1 MSNDTDP
8 TREPTAAPTGAP
20 TATPMPAESAPA
32 VTPPAVPRPRSRA
45 RRAARAFAW
54 TVTGLL
60 LVVLLLAAGAWWY
73 IGSNKS
79 LAFALAQAAQRLPAG
94 QTLESR
100 DVTGSLRT
108 GGHIGWLKYQSE
120 SMAVEVNDA
129 TIGWTLAPLFQ
140 RKVQLGEVHAKQVLI
155 EKRGAPGNEPVKP
168 LEQIVLPVE
177 VELPFRIDEVRW
189 AGPPV
194 LQALNLSGSYSYDRA
209 SEHALEIKG
218 VDIADGHYSAHVKL
232 QGTAPMAIDA
242 ALDGR
247 VKAPLAEDHDIDVL
261 AAATVKGTLAGTGA
275 RLQVAAELK
284 PAEENADAPM
294 EARLQAQ
301 IAPWLPQ
308 PVIDAKADLRN
319 VDASSLWP
327 GAPRTQLTG
336 TVELQPDADTGPA
349 AWKAS
354 ADVRNAVPGPWNEEK
369 LPLEQVQ
376 ARVGFDGTSW
386 TVPEATVRA
395 GGGRIDA
402 AGKWSPAPSP
412 WQAQAT
418 VRGVRPGALYS
429 ELSGAPV
436 SGTLKAE
443 QKESTISFDAALR
456 AQGGAGSKAL
466 PGFALD
472 RALAQGQWKDQVL
485 DLRTLRIEAQRASVD
500 GKLQVRVADQAA
512 SGKLSLVLPGGSAQV
527 EGRIAPST
535 GGGDIKAS
543 IDDADTVQRWV
554 QSLPG
559 LSKVFA
565 SAGAKG
571 SAKLDA
577 SWQGGWQTIQ
587 RRLENAN
594 APAQRGIT
602 EPSLKAMLGVPR
614 LELTLPAEQPGA
626 AATTVQLND
635 LRADLAGSLAQA
647 TLTLKG
653 EAATGTQKFNIDTR
667 ASGGIAGAGQ
677 WRAALASLKLQAAD
691 SARPGDP
698 WVVELSREVTATIR
712 TAGGNAPRLDIEASA
727 AAATLRGPVPGTV
740 RIDWQPLRF
749 SQSGAAPNRV
759 FRVQSKGQLQ
769 GLPMAWAGALG
780 ANTTLGEY
788 GVSGDL
794 MFDGDWDIDA
804 GDTLRAKARIA
815 RQSGDIRVQAG
826 EAALVTRITSSGT
839 GTASERTMNSA
850 SAGGEAPSTP
860 AGLRQAEL
868 RLDAEG
874 DAVRATLAWDSERAG
889 KINADINTRVQQRAG
904 GWQWAPDAPLGG
916 TIKAALPNL
925 GVWSMLAPP
934 GWRVAGTL
942 DASATLSGNRA
953 VPRWNGTLG
962 ADKLALRA
970 PVEGLDLRDGRLRAT
985 LSGDSVQITEFTLK
999 GGAGSN
1005 ARIGGQSGNRST
1017 AASEARTDGGTLSA
1031 TGNLAWGPASG
1042 TASGIRMALQAQL
1055 RALRVLVRTDRQV
1068 TLSGDLQA
1076 RLDNGQ
1082 FSVRGKLRT
1091 DRAVIILPD
1100 ETAPS
1105 LGSDVVVRSAAKDR
1119 EAAEAAQR
1127 EAASADAQAAQAPKA
1142 QTTKPPDIVV
1152 NFDLGD
1158 DFAVQGRGITT
1169 RLEGDLEIR
1178 STRLNAPPRITGEVK
1193 TVKGQY
1199 RAYGQQ
1205 LDVETGVAR
1214 FNGPF
1219 DNPALDI
1226 LAIRP
1231 NLSQRA
1237 GVQITG
1243 SAQSPR
1249 VKLYSEPAL
1258 SDAETLSW
1266 VILGRASA
1274 TSGGESALLQQ
1285 AALSLIGKIGG
1296 SGSGGSLASRFGLDE
1311 LGFKGP
1317 GSGGDLRESA
1327 VTLGKRLSKDFYLTY
1342 ERSIGGTFG
1351 TLFIFYDLTTRLTLR
1366 GQAGQTSGVDLIYT
1380 VKYD

>member
-1 MSNDTDP
+1 MSTESDSL
-8 TREPTAAPTGAP
+8 PTAPVA
-20 TATPMPAESAPA
+20 
-32 VTPPAVPRPRSRA
+32 RRSRT
-45 RRAARAFAW
+45 RRALRALAW
-54 TVTGLL
+54 TVLGLFIA
-60 LVVLLLAAGAWWY
+60 VLLLGAGAWWWL
-73 IGSNKS
+73 GSNQS

-120 SMAVEVNDA
+120 SIAVEVNDA
-129 TIGWTLAPLFQ
+129 TIGWQLAPLFQ

-155 EKRGAPGNEPVKP
+155 ERRGPPSDKPTEP
-168 LEQIVLPVE
+168 LEQLALPVE
-177 VELPFRIDEVRW
+177 VDLPFRVDTLRW
-189 AGPPV
+189 AGPP
-194 LQALNLSGSYSYDRA
+194 ALEATNLSGSYSYKA
-209 SEHALEIKG
+209 AEHALEVKG
-218 VDIADGHYSAHVKL
+218 VDIADGHYSARVKL
-232 QGTAPMAIDA
+232 QGPAPMAIDA

-247 VKAPLAEDHDIDVL
+247 VKAPLAEDHHIDVL
-261 AAATVKGTLAGTGA
+261 AQATVKGTLSGTAA
-275 RLQVAAELK
+275 RLQIAAELQ
-284 PAEENADAPM
+284 PAEENAEAPM
-294 EARLQAQ
+294 EATLQAQ

-327 GAPRTQLTG
+327 GAPETRLTG
-336 TVELQPDADTGPA
+336 TVSLEPDADTGPA

-354 ADVRNAVPGPWNEEK
+354 ADIRNAVSGPWDKEK
-369 LPLEQVQ
+369 LPVEQVQ
-376 ARVGFDGTSW
+376 ARVGFDGTNW
-386 TVPEATVRA
+386 TIPEATVRA

-402 AGKWSPAPSP
+402 AGRWSPAPAP

-436 SGTLKAE
+436 NGQLKAE
-443 QKESTISFDAALR
+443 QREDTIAFDAALR
-456 AQGGAGSKAL
+456 AEGGGAGSKAL

-472 RALAQGQWKDQVL
+472 RALAQGQWKNQVL
-485 DLRTLRIEAQRASVD
+485 DLRTLRIEAQHASLD
-500 GKLQVRVADQAA
+500 GKLQVRVAEQAG
-512 SGKLSLVLPGGSAQV
+512 SGKLNLTLPGGGAQL
-527 EGRIAPST
+527 EGRIAPTT

-543 IDDADTVQRWV
+543 IDDADTLQRWV

-559 LSKVFA
+559 LSGVFA
-565 SAGAKG
+565 NASAKG

-587 RRLENAN
+587 RRLQNAN

-602 EPSLKAMLGVPR
+602 EPTLKAALGVPR
-614 LELTLPAEQPGA
+614 LELHLPAAEAGGT
-626 AATTVQLND
+626 ATTVQLRE

-647 TLTLKG
+647 ALALQG
-653 EAATGTQKFNIDTR
+653 EASTGTQKFTIDTR
-667 ASGGIAGAGQ
+667 ASGGIAGNDQ
-677 WRAALASLKLQAAD
+677 WRAALASLRLQAQD
-691 SARPGDP
+691 ISARPGTSP

-712 TAGGNAPRLDIEASA
+712 TGSGANAGRFDVEASA

-759 FRVQSKGQLQ
+759 FRVQSKGQMR

-780 ANTTLGEY
+780 ASSTLSELGI
-788 GVSGDL
+788 SGDL

-804 GDTLRAKARIA
+804 GDTLRAKARLA

-826 EAALVTRITSSGT
+826 EAALVTRITSTGT

-850 SAGGEAPSTP
+850 TAANGAEAPSTP
-860 AGLRQAEL
+860 AGLRKAEL
-868 RLDAEG
+868 QLDAQG

-889 KINADINTRVQQRAG
+889 QINADINTRVQQRAG
-904 GWQWAPDAPLGG
+904 GWQWAPDAPIGG
-916 TIKAALPNL
+916 TIKATLPNL

-934 GWRVAGTL
+934 GWRIAGTL
-942 DASATLSGNRA
+942 DASAALSGSRA
-953 VPRWNGTLG
+953 APRWNGTLG

-985 LSGDSVQITEFTLK
+985 LTGERIEITEFSLK
-999 GGAGSN
+999 GGAGSS

-1017 AASEARTDGGTLSA
+1017 AASEARTDGGSLSA
-1031 TGNLAWGPASG
+1031 SGEMSWGPANG
-1042 TASGIRMALQAQL
+1042 GASGIRMALQGQL

-1076 RLDNGQ
+1076 KLDSGQ
-1082 FSVRGKLRT
+1082 FTVRGKLKT

-1119 EAAEAAQR
+1119 EAAEQAQR
-1127 EAASADAQAAQAPKA
+1127 ESARVDAQAAKP
-1142 QTTKPPDIVV
+1142 QTAKPPDIAV

-1178 STRLNAPPRITGEVK
+1178 STKLNAPPRITGEVK

-1285 AALSLIGKIGG
+1285 AALSLLGKIGG
-1296 SGSGGSLASRFGLDE
+1296 AGTGGSLASRFGLDE

-1327 VTLGKRLSKDFYLTY
+1327 VTLGKRLSKDFYVTY
-1342 ERSIGGTFG
+1342 ERSLGGTFG
-1351 TLFIFYDLTTRLTLR
+1351 TIFIFYDLTQRLTLR
-1366 GQAGQTSGVDLIYT
+1366 GQAGQTSGLDLIYT

>member
-1 MSNDTDP
+1 MSTESDP
-8 TREPTAAPTGAP
+8 VPSP
-20 TATPMPAESAPA
+20 
-32 VTPPAVPRPRSRA
+32 TPPAVKRSRT
-45 RRAARAFAW
+45 RRALRALAW
-54 TVTGLL
+54 TVLGLFIAILL
-60 LVVLLLAAGAWWY
+60 LGAGAWWWL
-73 IGSNKS
+73 GSNQS

-120 SMAVEVNDA
+120 SIAVEVNDA
-129 TIGWTLAPLFQ
+129 TIGWQLAPLFQ

-155 EKRGAPGNEPVKP
+155 ERRGPPSDKPTEP
-168 LEQIVLPVE
+168 LEQLALPVD
-177 VELPFRIDEVRW
+177 VELPFRIDTLRW
-189 AGPPV
+189 AGPP
-194 LQALNLSGSYSYDRA
+194 ALEATNLSGSYSYKA
-209 SEHALEIKG
+209 AEHTLEVKG
-218 VDIADGHYSAHVKL
+218 VDIADGHYSARVKL
-232 QGTAPMAIDA
+232 QGPAPMAIDA

-247 VKAPLAEDHDIDVL
+247 VKAPLAEDHHIDVL
-261 AAATVKGTLAGTGA
+261 AKATVKGTLAGTAA
-275 RLQVAAELK
+275 RLQIAAELQ
-284 PAEENADAPM
+284 PAEENAEAPM
-294 EARLQAQ
+294 EAKLQAQ

-327 GAPRTQLTG
+327 GAPETRLTG
-336 TVELQPDADTGPA
+336 TVSLEPDADTGPA

-354 ADVRNAVPGPWNEEK
+354 ADIRNAVAGPWDKEK
-369 LPLEQVQ
+369 LPVEQVQ
-376 ARVGFDGTSW
+376 ARVGFDGTNW
-386 TVPEATVRA
+386 TIPEATVRA

-402 AGKWSPAPSP
+402 AGSWSPAPAP
-412 WQAQAT
+412 WKAQAT
-418 VRGVRPGALYS
+418 VRGVRPAALYS

-436 SGTLKAE
+436 SGQLKAE
-443 QKESTISFDAALR
+443 QREDTITFDAALR
-456 AQGGAGSKAL
+456 AEGGGAGSKAL

-485 DLRTLRIEAQRASVD
+485 DLRTLRIEAQRASLD
-500 GKLQVRVADQAA
+500 GKLQVRVAEQAG
-512 SGKLSLVLPGGSAQV
+512 SGKLNLTLPGGGARL
-527 EGRIAPST
+527 EGRIAPTT

-543 IDDADTVQRWV
+543 IDDADTLQRWV

-559 LSKVFA
+559 LSGVFA
-565 SAGAKG
+565 NASAKG

-577 SWQGGWQTIQ
+577 SWQGGWQTLQ
-587 RRLENAN
+587 RRLQNAN

-602 EPSLKAMLGVPR
+602 EPTLKAALGVQR
-614 LELTLPAEQPGA
+614 LELHLPAAETGGT
-626 AATTVQLND
+626 ATTVQLRD

-647 TLTLKG
+647 ALTLQG
-653 EAATGTQKFNIDTR
+653 EASTGTQKFTIDTR
-667 ASGGIAGAGQ
+667 ASGGIAGNDQ
-677 WRAALASLKLQAAD
+677 WRAALASLGLQAQD
-691 SARPGDP
+691 LSARPGTSP

-712 TAGGNAPRLDIEASA
+712 TGTGSGSGANAGRLDVEASA

-759 FRVQSKGQLQ
+759 FRVQSKGQMQ

-780 ANTTLGEY
+780 ASSTLSELGI
-788 GVSGDL
+788 SGDL

-804 GDTLRAKARIA
+804 GDTLRAKARLA
-815 RQSGDIRVQAG
+815 RQSGDIRVLAG
-826 EAALVTRITSSGT
+826 EAALVTRITSTGT

-850 SAGGEAPSTP
+850 TAANGAEAPSTP
-860 AGLRQAEL
+860 AGLRKAEL
-868 RLDAEG
+868 QLDAQG

-889 KINADINTRVQQRAG
+889 QINADINTRVQQRAG

-934 GWRVAGTL
+934 GWRIAGTL
-942 DASATLSGNRA
+942 DASAALSGSRA
-953 VPRWNGTLG
+953 APRWNGTLG

-985 LSGDSVQITEFTLK
+985 LTGERIEITEFSLK
-999 GGAGSN
+999 GGAGST
-1005 ARIGGQSGNRST
+1005 ARIAGQSGNRST
-1017 AASEARTDGGTLSA
+1017 SASEARTDGGSLSA
-1031 TGNLAWGPASG
+1031 SGEMSWGPANG
-1042 TASGIRMALQAQL
+1042 AASGIRMALQGQL

-1076 RLDNGQ
+1076 KLDNGQ
-1082 FSVRGKLRT
+1082 FTVRGKLKT

-1119 EAAEAAQR
+1119 EAAEQAQR
-1127 EAASADAQAAQAPKA
+1127 ESARVDAQAAKP
-1142 QTTKPPDIVV
+1142 QTAKPPDIVV

-1178 STRLNAPPRITGEVK
+1178 STKLNAPPRITGEVK

-1285 AALSLIGKIGG
+1285 AALSLLGKIGG
-1296 SGSGGSLASRFGLDE
+1296 AGTGGSLASRFGLDE

-1327 VTLGKRLSKDFYLTY
+1327 VTLGKRLSKDFYVTY
-1342 ERSIGGTFG
+1342 ERSLGGTFG
-1351 TLFIFYDLTTRLTLR
+1351 TIFIFYDLTQRLTLR
-1366 GQAGQTSGVDLIYT
+1366 GQAGQTSGLDLIYT

>member
-1 MSNDTDP
+1 M
-8 TREPTAAPTGAP
+8 
-20 TATPMPAESAPA
+20 
-32 VTPPAVPRPRSRA
+32 RA
-45 RRAARAFAW
+45 LAW
-54 TVTGLL
+54 TVLGLFIA
-60 LVVLLLAAGAWWY
+60 VLLLGAGAWWWL
-73 IGSNKS
+73 GSNQS
-79 LAFALAQAAQRLPAG
+79 LAFALAQAAQRLPTG

-100 DVTGSLRT
+100 DVSGSLRT

-120 SMAVEVNDA
+120 SMAVEVNEA
-129 TIGWTLAPLFQ
+129 TIGWQLAPLFQ

-155 EKRGAPGNEPVKP
+155 ERRGPPTDKPTEP
-168 LEQIVLPVE
+168 LEQLALPVD
-177 VELPFRIDEVRW
+177 VELPFRIDTLRW
-189 AGPPV
+189 AGPP
-194 LQALNLSGSYSYDRA
+194 ALTATNLSGSYSYKA
-209 SEHALEIKG
+209 AEHALEVKG
-218 VDIADGHYSAHVKL
+218 VDIADGHYSARVKL
-232 QGTAPMAIDA
+232 QGPAPMAIDA

-247 VKAPLAEDHDIDVL
+247 VKAPLAEDHSIDVL
-261 AAATVKGTLAGTGA
+261 AQATVKGTLSGPAA
-275 RLQVAAELK
+275 RLQVAAELQ
-284 PAEENADAPM
+284 PAEENAEAPM
-294 EARLQAQ
+294 EAKLQAQ

-327 GAPRTQLTG
+327 GAPETRLTG
-336 TVELQPDADTGPA
+336 TVSLEPDADTGPA

-354 ADVRNAVPGPWNEEK
+354 ADIRNAVAGPWDKEK
-369 LPLEQVQ
+369 LPIEQVQ
-376 ARVGFDGTSW
+376 ARVGFDGTHW
-386 TVPEATVRA
+386 TLPEATVRA

-402 AGKWSPAPSP
+402 AGRWSPAPAP

-418 VRGVRPGALYS
+418 VRGVRPAALYS
-429 ELSGAPV
+429 ELSGAPI
-436 SGTLKAE
+436 SGQLKAE
-443 QKESTISFDAALR
+443 QGERGEDTITFDAALR
-456 AQGGAGSKAL
+456 AEGGGAGSKAL

-485 DLRTLRIEAQRASVD
+485 DLRTLRIEAQRASLD
-500 GKLQVRVADQAA
+500 GKLQVRVAEQAG
-512 SGKLSLVLPGGSAQV
+512 SGKLSLTLPGGGAQL
-527 EGRIAPST
+527 EGRVAPTT
-535 GGGDIKAS
+535 GSGDIKAS
-543 IDDADTVQRWV
+543 IDDADTLQRWV

-559 LSKVFA
+559 LSGVFA
-565 SAGAKG
+565 NASAKG

-587 RRLENAN
+587 RRLQNAN
-594 APAQRGIT
+594 APAQRGIN
-602 EPSLKAMLGVPR
+602 EPTLKAALGVPR
-614 LELTLPAEQPGA
+614 LELHLPAAEAGGT
-626 AATTVQLND
+626 ATTVQLRD

-647 TLTLKG
+647 TLTLQG
-653 EAATGTQKFNIDTR
+653 EASTGTQKFTIDTR
-667 ASGGIAGAGQ
+667 ASGGIAGNDQ
-677 WRAALASLKLQAAD
+677 WRAALASLRLQAQD
-691 SARPGDP
+691 IPARPGTNP

-712 TAGGNAPRLDIEASA
+712 TGSGSNAGRLDVEASA

-759 FRVQSKGQLQ
+759 FRVQSKGQMQ

-780 ANTTLGEY
+780 ASSTLSELGI
-788 GVSGDL
+788 SGDL

-804 GDTLRAKARIA
+804 GDTLRAKARVA

-826 EAALVTRITSSGT
+826 EAALVTRITSTGT
-839 GTASERTMNSA
+839 GTASERAMNSA
-850 SAGGEAPSTP
+850 TAANGAESPSTP
-860 AGLRQAEL
+860 AGLRKAEL
-868 RLDAEG
+868 QIDAQG

-889 KINADINTRVQQRAG
+889 QINADINTRVQQRAG

-916 TIKAALPNL
+916 TIKATLPNL

-934 GWRVAGTL
+934 GWRIAGTL
-942 DASATLSGNRA
+942 DASAALSGSRA
-953 VPRWNGTLG
+953 APRWNGTLG

-985 LSGDSVQITEFTLK
+985 LTGERIEIAEFTLK
-999 GGAGSN
+999 GGAGSS
-1005 ARIGGQSGNRST
+1005 ARIAGQSGNRST
-1017 AASEARTDGGTLSA
+1017 SASEARTDGGSLSA
-1031 TGNLAWGPASG
+1031 SGEMSWGPASSG
-1042 TASGIRMALQAQL
+1042 GAASSGIRMALQGQL

-1076 RLDNGQ
+1076 KLDGGQ
-1082 FSVRGKLRT
+1082 FTVRGKLKT

-1119 EAAEAAQR
+1119 EAAEQAQR
-1127 EAASADAQAAQAPKA
+1127 ESARVDAQAAKP
-1142 QTTKPPDIVV
+1142 QTAKPPDIVV

-1285 AALSLIGKIGG
+1285 AALSLLGKIGG
-1296 SGSGGSLASRFGLDE
+1296 GGTGGSLASRFGLDE

-1327 VTLGKRLSKDFYLTY
+1327 VTLGKRLSKDFYVTY
-1342 ERSIGGTFG
+1342 ERSLGGTFG
-1351 TLFIFYDLTTRLTLR
+1351 TIFIFYDLTQRLTLR
-1366 GQAGQTSGVDLIYT
+1366 GQAGQTSGLDLIYT

>member
-1 MSNDTDP
+1 MQTDDDKSTP
-8 TREPTAAPTGAP
+8 TTQ
-20 TATPMPAESAPA
+20 
-32 VTPPAVPRPRSRA
+32 PPRRSRA
-45 RRAARAFAW
+45 RRVMRAVAW
-54 TVTGLL
+54 TLAGLL
-60 LVVLLLAAGAWWY
+60 LAVALLVAGAWWWL
-73 IGSNKS
+73 GSNTS

-108 GGHIGWLKYQSE
+108 GGRIGWLKYQSE
-120 SMAVEVNDA
+120 SIAVEVNDA
-129 TIGWTLAPLFQ
+129 TIGWQLAPLLQ

-155 EKRGAPGNEPVKP
+155 EKRGPPSDKPTEP
-168 LEQIVLPVE
+168 LEQLALPVE
-177 VELPFRIDEVRW
+177 VELPFRIDELRW

-194 LQALNLSGSYSYDRA
+194 LQALNLSGSYSYKA
-209 SEHALEIKG
+209 AEHLLEVKG
-218 VDIADGHYSAHVKL
+218 VDIADGHYSTRVKL
-232 QGTAPMAIDA
+232 QGPAPMAIDA

-261 AAATVKGTLAGTGA
+261 ATATVKGTLAGTAA

-294 EARLQAQ
+294 EASLQAQ

-308 PVIDAKADLRN
+308 PVIDAKANLRN

-327 GAPRTQLTG
+327 GAPQTQLTG

-354 ADVRNAVPGPWNEEK
+354 ADIRNAVPGPWNEEK
-369 LPLEQVQ
+369 LPIEQVQ
-376 ARVGFDGTSW
+376 ARVGFDGTHW
-386 TVPEATVRA
+386 TLPEATVRA

-418 VRGVRPGALYS
+418 VRGVRPGALHS
-429 ELSGAPV
+429 QLSGAPV
-436 SGTLKAE
+436 SGQLKAE
-443 QKESTISFDAALR
+443 QKESTIVFDATLR
-456 AQGGAGSKAL
+456 AEGGGAGSKAL

-485 DLRTLRIEAQRASVD
+485 DLRTLRIEAQRASLD
-500 GKLQVRVADQAA
+500 GRLQVRVAEQAA
-512 SGKLSLVLPGGSAQV
+512 SGKLALVLPGGSAQV
-527 EGRIAPST
+527 EGRIAPNA
-535 GGGDIKAS
+535 GAGDIKAS
-543 IDDADTVQRWV
+543 IDDADTLQRWV
-554 QSLPG
+554 QGLPG
-559 LSKVFA
+559 LSDVFA
-565 SAGAKG
+565 NASAKG

-577 SWQGGWQTIQ
+577 SWQGGWQAIQ
-587 RRLENAN
+587 RRLDNPN
-594 APAQRGIT
+594 APASRGSA
-602 EPSLKAMLGVPR
+602 EPSLKAVLGVPR
-614 LELTLPAEQPGA
+614 LDLALPSAQPGG
-626 AATTVQLND
+626 TTTDIQVRNLQ
-635 LRADLAGSLAQA
+635 ADLAGSLAQA
-647 TLTLKG
+647 TLALKG
-653 EAATGTQKFNIDTR
+653 EAATGTQKFDIDTR

-677 WRAALASLKLQAAD
+677 WRAALASLKLQAQD
-691 SARPGDP
+691 SARPGAP
-698 WVVELSREVTATIR
+698 WVLELGREVTATIR
-712 TAGGNAPRLDIEASA
+712 SGNNSAGTAPRLDVEASA
-727 AAATLRGPVPGTV
+727 ASATLRGPVPGTV

-749 SQSGAAPNRV
+749 SQSGAASNRV
-759 FRVQSKGQLQ
+759 FRVQSKGQMQ
-769 GLPMAWAGALG
+769 GLPMAWAGAFG
-780 ANTTLGEY
+780 ASTALSEY
-788 GVSGDL
+788 GISGDL
-794 MFDGDWDIDA
+794 MFNGDWDIDA
-804 GDTLRAKARIA
+804 GDTLHAKARLA
-815 RQSGDIRVQAG
+815 RQSGDIRVQAC
-826 EAALVTRITSSGT
+826 EAALVTRITSTGT

-850 SAGGEAPSTP
+850 SAAGGDAPSTP

-868 RLDAEG
+868 RLDADG
-874 DAVRATLAWDSERAG
+874 DAVRAVLAWDSERAG
-889 KINADINTRVQQRAG
+889 KIDADINTRVQQRAG

-916 TIKAALPNL
+916 TIKATLPNL

-934 GWRVAGTL
+934 GWRIAGTL

-985 LSGDSVQITEFTLK
+985 LTGERVEITEFTLK
-999 GGAGSN
+999 GGAGSS

-1031 TGNLAWGPASG
+1031 TGDLSWGPAGG
-1042 TASGIRMALQAQL
+1042 TASGIRMALQGQL

-1082 FSVRGKLRT
+1082 FTVRGKLKT

-1105 LGSDVVVRSAAKDR
+1105 LGSDGVVRSAAKDR
-1119 EAAEAAQR
+1119 EAAETAQR
-1127 EAASADAQAAQAPKA
+1127 ESARADAQAAKP
-1142 QTTKPPDIVV
+1142 QTAKPPDIAVD
-1152 NFDLGD
+1152 FDLGD

-1169 RLEGDLEIR
+1169 RLEGNLEIR

-1205 LDVETGVAR
+1205 LDVETGIAR

-1243 SAQSPR
+1243 TAQSPR

-1274 TSGGESALLQQ
+1274 TSGGESVLLQQ
-1285 AALSLIGKIGG
+1285 AALSLLGRIGG
-1296 SGSGGSLASRFGLDE
+1296 GGTGGGLASRFGLDE

-1327 VTLGKRLSKDFYLTY
+1327 VTLGKRLSKDFYITY

-1366 GQAGQTSGVDLIYT
+1366 GQAGQTSGLDLIYT

>member
-1 MSNDTDP
+1 MSDDT
-8 TREPTAAPTGAP
+8 EPRNTAPVPAPVP
-20 TATPMPAESAPA
+20 
-32 VTPPAVPRPRSRA
+32 PPAVRRSRA

-54 TVTGLL
+54 TVAGLL
-60 LVVLLLAAGAWWY
+60 LAVLLLAAGAWWY
-73 IGSNKS
+73 LGSNTS

-100 DVTGSLRT
+100 DVSGSLRT

-120 SMAVEVNDA
+120 SIAVEVHDA
-129 TIGWTLAPLFQ
+129 TIGWQLAPLFQ

-155 EKRGAPGNEPVKP
+155 EKRGAPGTEPVKP

-189 AGPPV
+189 AGAPV
-194 LQALNLSGSYSYDRA
+194 LQALNLSGSYTFNKA
-209 SEHALEIKG
+209 AEHALEVKG
-218 VDIADGHYSAHVKL
+218 VDIADGHYSARVKL
-232 QGTAPMAIDA
+232 QGPAPMAIDA

-247 VKAPLAEDHDIDVL
+247 VKAPLPEDRAIDVL
-261 AAATVKGTLAGTGA
+261 AAATVKGTLAGTDA

-284 PAEENADAPM
+284 PAEENAEAPM
-294 EARLQAQ
+294 QASLQAQ

-308 PVIDAKADLRN
+308 PVVDAKADLRN

-327 GAPRTQLTG
+327 GAPHTQLTG
-336 TVELQPDADTGPA
+336 SVALQPDADTGPA

-354 ADVRNAVPGPWNEEK
+354 ADLRNAVPGPWDEQK

-376 ARVGFDGTSW
+376 ARVGFDGTRW
-386 TVPEATVRA
+386 RLPEATVRA

-402 AGKWSPAPSP
+402 AGEWSPAPSP

-443 QKESTISFDAALR
+443 QKDSTIGFDVALR
-456 AQGGAGSKAL
+456 AEGGAGSKAL

-485 DLRTLRIEAQRASVD
+485 DLRTLRIEAQRASID
-500 GKLQVRVADQAA
+500 GRLQVRVAEQAA
-512 SGKLSLVLPGGSAQV
+512 SGKLALVLPGGSAQL
-527 EGRIAPST
+527 EGRIAPSA
-535 GGGDIKAS
+535 GGGELKAS
-543 IDDADTVQRWV
+543 IDDADAVQRWV
-554 QSLPG
+554 QGLPG
-559 LSKVFA
+559 LSGVFA
-565 SAGAKG
+565 SASAKG
-571 SAKLDA
+571 SARLDA

-602 EPSLKAMLGVPR
+602 EPSLKALLAVPR
-614 LELTLPAEQPGA
+614 LDLTLPAAQPGA
-626 AATTVQLND
+626 TAAAVQLRD
-635 LRADLAGSLAQA
+635 LRADLAGSMAQA
-647 TLTLKG
+647 ALTLKG
-653 EAATGTQKFNIDTR
+653 EAATGTQKFSIDTR
-667 ASGGIAGAGQ
+667 ASGGIAGPGQ
-677 WRAALASLKLQAAD
+677 WRAALASLKLQAQD

-698 WVVELSREVTATIR
+698 WVVELGREVTATVR
-712 TAGGNAPRLDIEASA
+712 TTGGNAPRLDVEASA

-759 FRVQSKGQLQ
+759 FRVQSKGQLK

-780 ANTTLGEY
+780 ANATLGEY
-788 GVSGDL
+788 GISGDL
-794 MFDGDWDIDA
+794 LFDGDWDIDA
-804 GDTLRAKARIA
+804 SDTLRAKVRLA

-826 EAALVTRITSSGT
+826 EAALVTRIVSSGT
-839 GTASERTMNSA
+839 GTASERTMNAA
-850 SAGGEAPSTP
+850 SATVAGGDAPSTP

-874 DAVRATLAWDSERAG
+874 EAVRAVLTWDSERAG
-889 KINADINTRVQQRAG
+889 KIDADLNTRVQQRAG

-916 TIKAALPNL
+916 TIKASLPNL
-925 GVWSMLAPP
+925 GVWSMIAPP
-934 GWRVAGTL
+934 GWRIAGTL
-942 DASATLSGNRA
+942 DAGATLSGNRA

-985 LSGDSVQITEFTLK
+985 LNGERVDITEFTLK
-999 GGAGSN
+999 GGAGSA

-1017 AASEARTDGGTLSA
+1017 AASEARADGGTLSA
-1031 TGNLAWGPASG
+1031 SGSLGWGPASG
-1042 TASGIRMALQAQL
+1042 SASGVRMALQGQL

-1082 FSVRGKLRT
+1082 FSVRGKLKT

-1127 EAASADAQAAQAPKA
+1127 ESARADAQAAKP
-1142 QTTKPPDIVV
+1142 QTAKPPDIVV

-1169 RLEGDLEIR
+1169 RLEGELEIR
-1178 STRLNAPPRITGEVK
+1178 STQLNAPPRITGEVK

-1243 SAQSPR
+1243 TAQSPR

-1327 VTLGKRLSKDFYLTY
+1327 VTLGKRLSKDFYITY

>member
-1 MSNDTDP
+1 MQTDDDKSTP
-8 TREPTAAPTGAP
+8 TTQ
-20 TATPMPAESAPA
+20 
-32 VTPPAVPRPRSRA
+32 PPRRSRA
-45 RRAARAFAW
+45 RRVMRAVAW
-54 TVTGLL
+54 TLAGLL
-60 LVVLLLAAGAWWY
+60 LAVALLVAGAWWWL
-73 IGSNKS
+73 GSNTS

-108 GGHIGWLKYQSE
+108 GGRIGWLKYQSE
-120 SMAVEVNDA
+120 SIAVEVNDA
-129 TIGWTLAPLFQ
+129 TIGWQLAPLLQ

-155 EKRGAPGNEPVKP
+155 EKRGPPSDKPTEP
-168 LEQIVLPVE
+168 LEQLALPVE
-177 VELPFRIDEVRW
+177 VELPFRIDELRW

-194 LQALNLSGSYSYDRA
+194 LQALNLSGSYSYKA
-209 SEHALEIKG
+209 AEHLLEVKG
-218 VDIADGHYSAHVKL
+218 VDIADGHYSTRVKL
-232 QGTAPMAIDA
+232 QGPAPMAIDA

-261 AAATVKGTLAGTGA
+261 ATATVKGTLAGTAA

-294 EARLQAQ
+294 EASLQAQ

-308 PVIDAKADLRN
+308 PVIDAKANLRN

-327 GAPRTQLTG
+327 GAPQTQLTG

-354 ADVRNAVPGPWNEEK
+354 ADIRNAVPGPWNEEK
-369 LPLEQVQ
+369 LPIEQVQ
-376 ARVGFDGTSW
+376 ARVGFDGTHW
-386 TVPEATVRA
+386 TLPEATVRA

-418 VRGVRPGALYS
+418 VRGVRPGALHS
-429 ELSGAPV
+429 QLSGAPV
-436 SGTLKAE
+436 SGQLKAE
-443 QKESTISFDAALR
+443 QKESTIVFDATLR
-456 AQGGAGSKAL
+456 AEGGGAGSKAL

-485 DLRTLRIEAQRASVD
+485 DLRTLRIEAQRASLD
-500 GKLQVRVADQAA
+500 GRLQVRVAEQAA
-512 SGKLSLVLPGGSAQV
+512 SGKLALVLPGGSAQV
-527 EGRIAPST
+527 EGRIAPNA
-535 GGGDIKAS
+535 GAGDIKAS
-543 IDDADTVQRWV
+543 IDDADTLQRWV
-554 QSLPG
+554 QGLPG
-559 LSKVFA
+559 LSDVFA
-565 SAGAKG
+565 NASAKG

-577 SWQGGWQTIQ
+577 SWQGGWQAIQ
-587 RRLENAN
+587 RRLDNPN
-594 APAQRGIT
+594 APASRGSA
-602 EPSLKAMLGVPR
+602 EPSLKAVLGVPR
-614 LELTLPAEQPGA
+614 LDLALPSAQPGG
-626 AATTVQLND
+626 TTTDIQVRNLQ
-635 LRADLAGSLAQA
+635 ADLAGSLAQA
-647 TLTLKG
+647 TLALKG
-653 EAATGTQKFNIDTR
+653 EAATGTQKFDIDTR

-677 WRAALASLKLQAAD
+677 WRAALASLKLQAQD
-691 SARPGDP
+691 SARPGAP
-698 WVVELSREVTATIR
+698 WVLELGREVTATIR
-712 TAGGNAPRLDIEASA
+712 SGNNSAGTAPRLDVEASA
-727 AAATLRGPVPGTV
+727 ASATLRGPVPGTV

-749 SQSGAAPNRV
+749 SQSGAASNRV
-759 FRVQSKGQLQ
+759 FRVQSKGQMQ
-769 GLPMAWAGALG
+769 GLPMAWAGAFG
-780 ANTTLGEY
+780 ASTALSEY
-788 GVSGDL
+788 GISGDL
-794 MFDGDWDIDA
+794 MFNGDWDIDA
-804 GDTLRAKARIA
+804 GDTLHAKARLA

-826 EAALVTRITSSGT
+826 EAALVTRITSTGT

-850 SAGGEAPSTP
+850 SAAGGDAPSTP

-868 RLDAEG
+868 RLDADG
-874 DAVRATLAWDSERAG
+874 DAVRAVLAWDSERAG
-889 KINADINTRVQQRAG
+889 KIDADINTRVQQRAG

-916 TIKAALPNL
+916 TIKATLPNL

-934 GWRVAGTL
+934 GWRIAGTL

-985 LSGDSVQITEFTLK
+985 LTGERVEITEFTLK
-999 GGAGSN
+999 GGAGSS

-1031 TGNLAWGPASG
+1031 TGDLSWGPAGG
-1042 TASGIRMALQAQL
+1042 TASGIRMALQGQL

-1082 FSVRGKLRT
+1082 FTVRGKLKT

-1119 EAAEAAQR
+1119 EAAETAQR
-1127 EAASADAQAAQAPKA
+1127 ESARADAQAAKP
-1142 QTTKPPDIVV
+1142 QTAKPPDIAVD
-1152 NFDLGD
+1152 FDLGD

-1169 RLEGDLEIR
+1169 RLEGNLEIR

-1205 LDVETGVAR
+1205 LDVETGIAR

-1243 SAQSPR
+1243 TAQSPR

-1274 TSGGESALLQQ
+1274 TSGGESVLLQQ
-1285 AALSLIGKIGG
+1285 AALSLLGRIGG
-1296 SGSGGSLASRFGLDE
+1296 GGTGGGLASRFGLDE

-1327 VTLGKRLSKDFYLTY
+1327 VTLGKRLSKDFYITY

-1366 GQAGQTSGVDLIYT
+1366 GQAGQTSGLDLIYT

>member
-1 MSNDTDP
+1 MQTDADP
-8 TREPTAAPTGAP
+8 TPTPAPTPAP
-20 TATPMPAESAPA
+20 TP
-32 VTPPAVPRPRSRA
+32 VPPAVRRSRA
-45 RRAARAFAW
+45 RRAVRALAW

-60 LVVLLLAAGAWWY
+60 LVVMLLAAGAWWY
-73 IGSNKS
+73 LGSNTS

-100 DVTGSLRT
+100 DVSGSLRT

-120 SMAVEVNDA
+120 SIAVEVNDA
-129 TIGWTLAPLFQ
+129 TIGWQLAPLFQ

-155 EKRGAPGNEPVKP
+155 EKRGAPSTEPTQP

-194 LQALNLSGSYSYDRA
+194 LQALNLSGTYSYNKA

-218 VDIADGHYSAHVKL
+218 VDIADGHYGARVKL
-232 QGTAPMAIDA
+232 QGPAPMAIDA

-247 VKAPLAEDHDIDVL
+247 VKAPLAEDHHIDVL
-261 AAATVKGTLAGTGA
+261 ATATVKGTLAGTDA

-294 EARLQAQ
+294 EAKLQAQ

-327 GAPRTQLTG
+327 GAPQTQLTG

-354 ADVRNAVPGPWNEEK
+354 ADIRNALPGPWDQEK
-369 LPLEQVQ
+369 LPVEQVQ
-376 ARVGFDGTSW
+376 ARVGFDGTHW
-386 TVPEATVRA
+386 TIPEATVRA

-402 AGKWSPAPSP
+402 AGQWSPAPSP

-418 VRGVRPGALYS
+418 VRGVRPGALYT

-443 QKESTISFDAALR
+443 QKESTITFDAALR
-456 AQGGAGSKAL
+456 AEGGAGSKAL

-485 DLRTLRIEAQRASVD
+485 DLRTLRIEAQRASID
-500 GKLQVRVADQAA
+500 GKLQVRVAEQAA
-512 SGKLSLVLPGGSAQV
+512 SGKLALVLPGGSAQV
-527 EGRIAPST
+527 EGRIAQTS

-554 QSLPG
+554 QGLPG
-559 LSKVFA
+559 MSGVFA
-565 SAGAKG
+565 GASAKG

-602 EPSLKAMLGVPR
+602 EPSLKAVLGVPR
-614 LELTLPAEQPGA
+614 LDLTLPAAPPAGTGA
-626 AATTVQLND
+626 TSGTATNVQLRD

-653 EAATGTQKFNIDTR
+653 EAATGTQKINIDTR
-667 ASGGIAGAGQ
+667 ASGGIAGPGQ
-677 WRAALASLKLQAAD
+677 WRAALASLKLQAQD

-712 TAGGNAPRLDIEASA
+712 STTGNAPRLDVEASA

-759 FRVQSKGQLQ
+759 FRLRSKGELK

-788 GVSGDL
+788 GISGDL

-804 GDTLRAKARIA
+804 ADTLRAKVRIA

-826 EAALVTRITSSGT
+826 EAALVTHIVSTGT
-839 GTASERTMNSA
+839 GTASERTMNA
-850 SAGGEAPSTP
+850 ATANGEAPSTP

-916 TIKAALPNL
+916 TINASLPNL

-934 GWRVAGTL
+934 GWRIAGTL
-942 DASATLSGNRA
+942 DASATLSGNRT

-999 GGAGSN
+999 GGAGSS
-1005 ARIGGQSGNRST
+1005 ARIAGQSGNRST
-1017 AASEARTDGGTLSA
+1017 TASEARADGGTLSA
-1031 TGNLAWGPASG
+1031 SGSLNWGPASG
-1042 TASGIRMALQAQL
+1042 TASGIRMALQGQV
-1055 RALRVLVRTDRQV
+1055 RALRVLVRSDRQV

-1076 RLDNGQ
+1076 KLDNGQ

-1119 EAAEAAQR
+1119 EAAEAAKR
-1127 EAASADAQAAQAPKA
+1127 DAARADAQAAQDAKAPTA
-1142 QTTKPPDIVV
+1142 QTLKPPDIVV

-1342 ERSIGGTFG
+1342 ERSLGGAFG
-1351 TLFIFYDLTTRLTLR
+1351 TIFIFYDLTTRLTLR
-1366 GQAGQTSGVDLIYT
+1366 GQAGQTSGLDLIYT

>member
-1 MSNDTDP
+1 M
-8 TREPTAAPTGAP
+8 
-20 TATPMPAESAPA
+20 
-32 VTPPAVPRPRSRA
+32 RA
-45 RRAARAFAW
+45 LAW
-54 TVTGLL
+54 TVAGFFL
-60 LVVLLLAAGAWWY
+60 LVVLLAAGAWWY
-73 IGSNKS
+73 LGSDKS

-100 DVTGSLRT
+100 DVSGSLRT

-120 SMAVEVNDA
+120 SIAVEVNDA
-129 TIGWTLAPLFQ
+129 TIGWQLAPLFQ
-140 RKVQLGEVHAKQVLI
+140 RKVQLGEVHARQVLI
-155 EKRGAPGNEPVKP
+155 EKRGAPGTEPVKP

-194 LQALNLSGSYSYDRA
+194 LQALNLTGTYTFDKA
-209 SEHALEIKG
+209 SEHALEVKG
-218 VDIADGHYSAHVKL
+218 VDIADGHYSARVKL
-232 QGTAPMAIDA
+232 QGPAPMAIDA

-261 AAATVKGTLAGTGA
+261 AAATVKGTLAGTAA

-327 GAPRTQLTG
+327 GAPQTQLTG
-336 TVELQPDADTGPA
+336 TVALQPDADTGPA

-354 ADVRNAVPGPWNEEK
+354 ADLRNAVPGPWDEEK
-369 LPLEQVQ
+369 LPVEQVQ
-376 ARVGFDGTSW
+376 AKVGFDGTSW

-418 VRGVRPGALYS
+418 VRGVRPGALYT

-456 AQGGAGSKAL
+456 AEGGAGSKAL

-485 DLRTLRIEAQRASVD
+485 DLRTLRIEAQRASLD
-500 GKLQVRVADQAA
+500 GKLQVRVAEQAA
-512 SGKLSLVLPGGSAQV
+512 SGKLALTLPGGSAQV
-527 EGRIAPST
+527 EGRIAPGA

-554 QSLPG
+554 QGLPG
-559 LSKVFA
+559 LAGVFGN
-565 SAGAKG
+565 AGAKG
-571 SAKLDA
+571 SARLDA

-594 APAQRGIT
+594 APAQRGIA
-602 EPSLKAMLGVPR
+602 EPSLKATLAVPR
-614 LELTLPAEQPGA
+614 LDLTLPAAQPATATA
-626 AATTVQLND
+626 APASAPTPTPTPTPTPATATAVQVRE

-653 EAATGTQKFNIDTR
+653 EAATGTQKFDIDTR
-667 ASGGIAGAGQ
+667 ASGGIAGPGQ
-677 WRAALASLKLQAAD
+677 WRAALASLKLQAQD
-691 SARPGDP
+691 SARPGAP

-712 TAGGNAPRLDIEASA
+712 TASGNGTGNAPPRLDVEATA
-727 AAATLRGPVPGTV
+727 GAATLRGPVPGTV

-780 ANTTLGEY
+780 GSAALGEY

-794 MFDGDWDIDA
+794 MFNGDWDIDA
-804 GDTLRAKARIA
+804 ADTLRAKVRIA

-826 EAALVTRITSSGT
+826 EAALVTRIVSSGT
-839 GTASERTMNSA
+839 GTASERTMNAA
-850 SAGGEAPSTP
+850 SSTAPGGDAPSTP

-874 DAVRATLAWDSERAG
+874 DAVRATLAWASERAG
-889 KINADINTRVQQRAG
+889 NIDAELNTRVQQRAG

-934 GWRVAGTL
+934 GWRIAGTL

-985 LSGDSVQITEFTLK
+985 LSGDRMQITEFTLK
-999 GGAGSN
+999 GGAGSS

-1031 TGNLAWGPASG
+1031 SGDLGWGPASG

-1055 RALRVLVRTDRQV
+1055 RGLRVLVRTDRQV

-1127 EAASADAQAAQAPKA
+1127 EALRAMRGGQAARP
-1142 QTTKPPDIVV
+1142 QTAKPPDIVV

-1178 STRLNAPPRITGEVK
+1178 STKLNAPPRITGEVK

-1237 GVQITG
+1237 GVQISG
-1243 SAQSPR
+1243 QRAVAAREAVFGARAVGCGDAVLGDPGPR
-1249 VKLYSEPAL
+1249 LGHQRRGVGAAAAGGAVAHRQDRRQWQRRQPGQPLRA
-1258 SDAETLSW
+1258 
-1266 VILGRASA
+1266 GRAGLQGPGQRRRPA
-1274 TSGGESALLQQ
+1274 RVGGHAGQ
-1285 AALSLIGKIGG
+1285 AAVE
-1296 SGSGGSLASRFGLDE
+1296 GL
-1311 LGFKGP
+1311 LR
-1317 GSGGDLRESA
+1317 DLRTQPGRHLRHDLHLLRPHARGS
-1327 VTLGKRLSKDFYLTY
+1327 RC
-1342 ERSIGGTFG
+1342 GG
-1351 TLFIFYDLTTRLTLR
+1351 RR
-1366 GQAGQTSGVDLIYT
+1366 GRRAGWT
-1380 VKYD
+1380 

>member
-1 MSNDTDP
+1 MTTESDP
-8 TREPTAAPTGAP
+8 S
-20 TATPMPAESAPA
+20 ATPSVA
-32 VTPPAVPRPRSRA
+32 RRSRT
-45 RRAARAFAW
+45 RRVLRGLAW
-54 TVTGLL
+54 TVLGLFVALLL
-60 LVVLLLAAGAWWY
+60 LVAGAWWWL
-73 IGSNKS
+73 GSNQS

-94 QTLESR
+94 QSLESR

-120 SMAVEVNDA
+120 SIAVEVDDA
-129 TIGWTLAPLFQ
+129 TIGWQLAPLLK

-155 EKRGAPGNEPVKP
+155 ERRGPPSDKPTEP
-168 LEQIVLPVE
+168 LEQITLPVE
-177 VELPFRIDEVRW
+177 VELPFRIDTLRW
-189 AGPPV
+189 AGPPA
-194 LQALNLSGSYSYDRA
+194 LQATNLAGSYSYKA
-209 SEHALEIKG
+209 AEHALEVKG
-218 VDIADGHYSAHVKL
+218 VDIADGHYSARVKL
-232 QGTAPMAIDA
+232 QGPAPMTIDA

-247 VKAPLAEDHDIDVL
+247 VKAPLAEDQSIEVL
-261 AAATVKGTLAGTGA
+261 AEATVKGTLSGKAA

-327 GAPRTQLTG
+327 GAPETRLTG
-336 TVELQPDADTGPA
+336 TVALEPDADTGPA

-354 ADVRNAVPGPWNEEK
+354 ADIRNAVSGPWDQEK
-369 LPLEQVQ
+369 LPVEQVQ
-376 ARVGFDGTSW
+376 ARVGFDGTNW
-386 TVPEATVRA
+386 TIPEATVRA

-402 AGKWSPAPSP
+402 AGSWSPAPAP
-412 WQAQAT
+412 WKAQAT
-418 VRGVRPGALYS
+418 VRGVRPAALYS

-436 SGTLKAE
+436 SGQLKAE
-443 QKESTISFDAALR
+443 QGERGEDTITFDAALR
-456 AQGGAGSKAL
+456 AEGGGAGSKAL

-485 DLRTLRIEAQRASVD
+485 DLRTLRIEAQRASLD
-500 GKLQVRVADQAA
+500 GKLQVRVAEQAG
-512 SGKLSLVLPGGSAQV
+512 SGKLNLTLPGGGAQL
-527 EGRIAPST
+527 EGRIAPTT
-535 GGGDIKAS
+535 GGGEIKAS
-543 IDDADTVQRWV
+543 IDDADTLQRWV
-554 QSLPG
+554 QGLPG
-559 LSKVFA
+559 LSGVFA
-565 SAGAKG
+565 NASAKG

-587 RRLENAN
+587 RRLQNAN

-602 EPSLKAMLGVPR
+602 EPTLKAALGVPR
-614 LELTLPAEQPGA
+614 LELHLPATAPGGT
-626 AATTVQLND
+626 ATTVQLRE

-647 TLTLKG
+647 ALTLQG
-653 EAATGTQKFNIDTR
+653 EATTGTQKFTIDTR
-667 ASGGIAGAGQ
+667 ASGGIAGNDQ
-677 WRAALASLKLQAAD
+677 WRAALASLRLQAQD
-691 SARPGDP
+691 SARPGNP
-698 WVVELSREVTATIR
+698 WVVELSHEVTATIR
-712 TAGGNAPRLDIEASA
+712 TGSGSNAGRLDVEASA
-727 AAATLRGPVPGTV
+727 AAATLRGPIPGTV

-759 FRVQSKGQLQ
+759 FRLQSKGQMQ

-780 ANTTLGEY
+780 ASSTLSDLGI
-788 GVSGDL
+788 SGDL

-804 GDTLRAKARIA
+804 GDTLRAKARLA

-826 EAALVTRITSSGT
+826 EAALVTRITSTGT

-850 SAGGEAPSTP
+850 TAPNGAEAPSTP
-860 AGLRQAEL
+860 AGLRKAEL
-868 RLDAEG
+868 QLDAQG
-874 DAVRATLAWDSERAG
+874 DAVHATLAWDSERAG
-889 KINADINTRVQQRAG
+889 QINADINTRVQQRAG
-904 GWQWAPDAPLGG
+904 GWQWAVDAPLGG
-916 TIKAALPNL
+916 TIKATLPNL

-934 GWRVAGTL
+934 GWRIAGTL
-942 DASATLSGNRA
+942 DASAALSGSRTA
-953 VPRWNGTLG
+953 PRWNGTLG

-985 LSGDSVQITEFTLK
+985 LTGERIEITEFTLK
-999 GGAGSN
+999 GGAGSS

-1017 AASEARTDGGTLSA
+1017 AASEARTDGGSLSA
-1031 TGNLAWGPASG
+1031 SGELSWGPTSG
-1042 TASGIRMALQAQL
+1042 AASGIRMALQGQL

-1076 RLDNGQ
+1076 KLDGGQ
-1082 FSVRGKLRT
+1082 FTVRGKLKT

-1119 EAAEAAQR
+1119 EAAEEAKR
-1127 EAASADAQAAQAPKA
+1127 ESARADAQAAKP
-1142 QTTKPPDIVV
+1142 QTAKPPDIVV

-1178 STRLNAPPRITGEVK
+1178 STKLNAPPRITGEVK

-1214 FNGPF
+1214 FNGPY

-1231 NLSQRA
+1231 NISQRA
-1237 GVQITG
+1237 GVQISG

-1285 AALSLIGKIGG
+1285 AALSLLGKIGG

-1327 VTLGKRLSKDFYLTY
+1327 VTLGKRLSKDFYVTY
-1342 ERSIGGTFG
+1342 ERSLGGTFG
-1351 TLFIFYDLTTRLTLR
+1351 TIFIFYDLTTKLTLR
-1366 GQAGQTSGVDLIYT
+1366 GQAGQTSGLDLIYT